1 VFDKKILKA
10 TAIVFMGISSLCH
23 EASAAPDEA
32 RIASLIRSGNVQE
45 AFDELQNSNPRIEDV
60 LFFRG
65 LVAQRNEDYVQ
76 AVSLFNE
83 ALSVNPNHLNARRE
97 LANTLF
103 MQGRYRQAE
112 QAFTELIVVDNT
124 PNMGRIYNEYIR
136 NIHAQKPI
144 GVTGHFSI
152 LPSSNL
158 NRGTENLTFDSSIG
172 DFVIDPESQAKSG
185 IGLRGG
191 LSGYFRLPSDSES
204 RSALTWGLIGTVYED
219 SEHNSV
225 TGNLRFSH
233 LSQIDD
239 ATTIGWGLYARYT
252 WRDDDADNSTLGV
265 NLNLTHAVTQK
276 DTISLNLQH
285 EQREYFHQPHNTG
298 PFSSLRLGFSHQQNA
313 SLSYSFGL
321 TASQRITNT
330 SHSAYNGLEMAV
342 GIDKAWY
349 GGLITGL
356 SASAGTRNYET
367 DFPLAGE
374 ARADEFYGITVSVQN
389 NEWNVRGFTPRVS
402 CSYLHNSS
410 NIEFYDYSVSE
421 CSLSINK
428 RF

>member
-1 VFDKKILKA
+1 MFDKKRLKSI
-10 TAIVFMGISSLCH
+10 AIVLLGVSLCH
-23 EASAAPDEA
+23 EASAAPDEV
-32 RIASLIRSGNVQE
+32 RIASLIRSGNVQA
-45 AFDELQNSNPRIEDV
+45 AFNELQNSNPKIEDI

-65 LVAQRNEDYVQ
+65 LVAQSNQDYVQ
-76 AVSLFNE
+76 AVSFFNK

-112 QAFTELIVVDNT
+112 QAFVELIEVDNT

-136 NIHAQKPI
+136 NIHEQKPI

-158 NRGTENLTFDSSIG
+158 NRGTKNLIFDSSIG

-185 IGLRGG
+185 IGVRGG
-191 LSGYFRLPSDSES
+191 LSGYFRLPSNSES
-204 RSALTWGLIGTVYED
+204 RNALTWGLIGTVYEE
-219 SEHNSV
+219 SEHNTV

-233 LSQIDD
+233 QSQIDD
-239 ATTIGWGLYARYT
+239 ATTIGWGIYARYT
-252 WRDDDADNSTLGV
+252 WRDDNADNSALGV
-265 NLNLTHAVTQK
+265 NLNLAHAITQQ

-285 EQREYFHQPHNTG
+285 EQREYYHQPHNTG

-313 SLSYSFGL
+313 SLSYNFGL
-321 TASQRITNT
+321 TASQRTTNAP
-330 SHSAYNGLEMAV
+330 HSAYSGLEMTV
-342 GIDKAWY
+342 GIDKAWS
-349 GGLITGL
+349 GGLITGF
-356 SASAGTRNYET
+356 SVNAGFRDYEA
-367 DFPLAGE
+367 DFPLAGK
-374 ARADEFYGITVSVQN
+374 ARADEFYGVTASIQN
-389 NEWNVRGFTPRVS
+389 NEWNFQGFTPRVS
-402 CSYLHNSS
+402 CSYLRSGS